1 MVLAVSGVT
10 VAVSA
15 VVTTVVSA
23 LVAAMVK
30 WGGRIG
36 AAVRSKVVADHQP
49 LYQAGWSLSRAEST
63 DNRLRVNVSCAP
75 ERSRRSVELD
85 PDDAIGFVRAEL
97 AGWVT
102 ADPAV
107 SSPTMG
113 VRFEAPGGTQEG
125 YVWVWPSGRVDLSWH
140 LPFPAEVDGRVIVPL
155 LDVLRPVV
163 ALAQAVRARSYRAV
177 FPDGWWAR
185 IRRFDWCVTVAT
197 SIVDGAGVTRSWD
210 DVAFPG
216 RRPARAGSQLQAF
229 CPDGGYGAA
238 GLRGS
243 KPSRPLGELVS
254 IVLESLLKSNGYHD
268 VGDAIADTVAAI
280 EAANQT
286 RSPTPP
292 PPSVKGSGTAGSDPS
307 R

>member
-15 VVTTVVSA
+15 AVSAVVSA
-23 LVAAMVK
+23 LFAATMR
-30 WGGRIG
+30 WGGRIV

-49 LYQAGWSLSRAEST
+49 LYQAGWALSRAEST
-63 DNRLRVNVSCAP
+63 DGRLRVNVSCAP
-75 ERSRRSVELD
+75 ERSRRRVELD
-85 PDDAIGFVRAEL
+85 PDDDIRFVRAEL

-107 SSPTMG
+107 SSPTTG

-140 LPFPAEVDGRVIVPL
+140 LPVPAEVDGRVIVAL

-163 ALAQAVRARSYRAV
+163 ALAQAVRARSYRTV
-177 FPDGWWAR
+177 FPDGWRAR
-185 IRRFDWCVTVAT
+185 IRRLDWCVTVAT
-197 SIVDGAGVTRSWD
+197 SIVDATGVTRSWD

-229 CPDGGYGAA
+229 CPPGGFGAE

-243 KPSRPLGELVS
+243 KPSRPLGELIS
-254 IVLESLLKSNGYHD
+254 IVLDDLLKTNGYHD

-280 EAANQT
+280 EADNQAG
-286 RSPTPP
+286 SPSMPP
-292 PPSVKGSGTAGSDPS
+292 PDEATGSGSAPK